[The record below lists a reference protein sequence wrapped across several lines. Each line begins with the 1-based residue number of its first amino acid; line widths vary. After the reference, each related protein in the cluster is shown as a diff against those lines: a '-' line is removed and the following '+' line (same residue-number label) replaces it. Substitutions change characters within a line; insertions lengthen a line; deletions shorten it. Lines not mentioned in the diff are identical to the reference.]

1 MLLVV
6 YGFGKGRVQGRV
18 NGGGR
23 ISHGAADS
31 QVGSSLLCQV
41 CAVDA
46 LRAEEDVHNSLGFLC
61 SISTTV
67 TVLDSDVGTCS
78 SVAVV
83 SNHLQTASSKC
94 NIELLPDIV

>member
-94 NIELLPDIV
+94 IIELLPDSV